1 MTNQRFRLLVFIR
14 SSLFLRNSLMRTL
27 LILLLLSLGSVPVAQ
42 ATLFAAFVEHRAT
55 TDEWDGKFPGKL
67 YFTNTRGDGVC
78 LSWAFRDESG
88 KVLKGTNIPVLLPG
102 GNKTVSVPGA
112 GRDSRQLQII
122 SFLPKDGHCR
132 WKTNPP
138 LNALTVG
145 RNDSGTG
152 PVVNIDRPRSNNQV
166 GSFSIDATRWN
177 GQDRPD
183 ITVTIR

>member
-1 MTNQRFRLLVFIR
+1 MTNQRFRPLAFIR
-14 SSLFLRNSLMRTL
+14 SRLSLRTSLMRTP
-27 LILLLLSLGSVPVAQ
+27 LILLLLSLGGIPLAQ
-42 ATLFAAFVEHRAT
+42 ATLFSTFVEHHSSI
-55 TDEWDGKFPGKL
+55 DEWDGKFPGRL

-78 LSWAFRDESG
+78 LSWAFRDDSG
-88 KVLKGTNIPVLLPG
+88 KVLKGTNMPVLLPG

-112 GRDSRQLQII
+112 GRDSRQLQIV

-138 LNALTVG
+138 LNALGVG
-145 RNDSGTG
+145 RNESGTG
-152 PVVNIDRPRSNNQV
+152 PVVNIDRPLHNRQV